1 MSRTTCTNCHRTF
14 VVSSSSYCPF
24 CGHTLRRD
32 AVDDVDTVADAI
44 LDLGTAYLVGSALD
58 SLVNSVSN
66 DTSSDSFS
74 VGSDWSGGG
83 GDSGGGGSS
92 GDW

>member
-1 MSRTTCTNCHRTF
+1 MSRVSCNSCHRTF
-14 VVSSSSYCPF
+14 VISSSNYCPF
-24 CGHTLRRD
+24 CGNQLRRD
-32 AVDDVDTVADAI
+32 AVDDAATLGDAV
-44 LDLGTAYLVGSALD
+44 LDLGTAYLIGSALD
-58 SLVNSVSN
+58 SLVNSV

-92 GDW
+92 SDW